1 MKVYFLIVYCILY
14 ICTKHSTVLEHR
26 GKSQMFLSLCVI
38 QFYSECC
45 KIQFWVTL
53 KHYDEAEIIY
63 SIFPFV
69 NFPLFILGIFGGQ
82 NAGHFKCGKNY
93 EDNSPWC
100 LVLRHQCISLSSIN
114 NASLRTLHHYCYYS
128 LLANKALALYLP
140 LLICVIW
147 IISRLF
153 VPSKANYHDLVNGN
167 DFATQMELLLHI
179 SGMSVGM
186 LRHDWIGWRSN
197 YHFYS
202 VRMGWF

>member
-1 MKVYFLIVYCILY
+1 M
-14 ICTKHSTVLEHR
+14 
-26 GKSQMFLSLCVI
+26 
-38 QFYSECC
+38 
-45 KIQFWVTL
+45 TL

-63 SIFPFV
+63 SILPFV

-179 SGMSVGM
+179 SGMSGSGRDNFFSCS
-186 LRHDWIGWRSN
+186 LLKH
-197 YHFYS
+197 S
-202 VRMGWF
+202 V